1 MTTTREHVL
10 NAHIFLFKSAF
21 RATLQGF
28 GVFFLFLTTGIV
40 HLKNRSDT
48 SLDEPYDISYRS
60 TMHFSGH

>member
-1 MTTTREHVL
+1 MTTTREYVL
-10 NAHIFLFKSAF
+10 NAHIFFLNLHSELHYKI
-21 RATLQGF
+21 LGF
-28 GVFFLFLTTGIV
+28 FFLFLTTGIV